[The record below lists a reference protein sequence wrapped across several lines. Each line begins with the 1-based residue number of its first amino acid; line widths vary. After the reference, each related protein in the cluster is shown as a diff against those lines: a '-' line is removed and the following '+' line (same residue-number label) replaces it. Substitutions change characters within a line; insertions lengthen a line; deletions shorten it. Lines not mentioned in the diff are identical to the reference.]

1 MGYDTTIMQAMS
13 ALLVQVMQGDEASEF
28 DVSLAPLTDGR
39 ILLGREFL
47 TQRTAPSR
55 VVFVPVGGTI
65 QPPNTKSQTVQT
77 NGQNL
82 GYKNRILA
90 RPLATDL
97 ATYEVYCWGQAN
109 PADPEKDFDA
119 TRFLA
124 HAVVQC
130 AQRLM
135 MTSVHLGGSVEWT
148 DQRPNSPT
156 RLKAGHELAFML
168 SIEIPITDGFVQF
181 PPQPLTLPVPTVQ
194 YGS

>member
-1 MGYDTTIMQAMS
+1 MGLDTTILAAMS
-13 ALLVQVMQGDEASEF
+13 ALLNQVLAANESNEF
-28 DVSLAPLTDGR
+28 DVVLAPLTDGR

-47 TQRTAPSR
+47 TQRTSPSR
-55 VVFVPVGGTI
+55 VVFVPVGGSL
-65 QPPNTKSQTVQT
+65 QPPNTKSQSVLT
-77 NGQNL
+77 NGANL
-82 GYKNRILA
+82 GYQNRILG

-97 ATYEVYCWGQAN
+97 ATYEVYCWGQAA

-119 TRFLA
+119 TRYLA

-135 MTSVHLGGSVEWT
+135 MASVHLGGTTEWT

-168 SIEIPITDGFVQF
+168 SIEIPVTDGFVQF
-181 PPQPLTLPVPTVQ
+181 PPKPLTAVPTVQ